1 MKVLD
6 IIILQYPE
14 EEFTIATGFDQ
25 AIIGVDEVSMR
36 IIYSMAKCVDILIA
50 EGMTEEDAED
60 HFDYNVAG
68 AYVGERTP
76 IWAFP

>member
-60 HFDYNVAG
+60 YFDYNVAG

-76 IWAFP
+76 IWSFP

>member
-68 AYVGERTP
+68 VYVGERTP